1 MELKKSR
8 EADLERKVWVFR
20 SLGLILIASV
30 VLMAFTYTVA
40 DADEKILVQETNSM
54 QDELVFEIEV
64 PEEEPEPEPD
74 QAPPPPVI
82 EDIEV
87 VEDDEEIEEIDL
99 SAIEDEPDD
108 VPVDDVE
115 PVIEEEP
122 IADFAEVE
130 PSFPGGEGAMMT
142 WIQSH
147 IEYPQIAVEMGEQG
161 IVYVQFV
168 VNKDGSIE
176 QVKIMRGVSDALD
189 DEAKR
194 VVKNMPKWT
203 PGEQAG
209 KKVRVR
215 YTLPIHFKLG

>member
-1 MELKKSR
+1 MEIKKSN

-20 SLGLILIASV
+20 SLGLIMIASV

-40 DADEKILVQETNSM
+40 DADEMVEEDIDNSM
-54 QDELVFEIEV
+54 QDELVFDMEV
-64 PEEEPEPEPD
+64 PEEEPEPEVED
-74 QAPPPPVI
+74 VPPPPII
-82 EDIEV
+82 EEIEV
-87 VEDDEEIEEIDL
+87 VEDDEEIEEVDLGLDEEIEEID
-99 SAIEDEPDD
+99 EE
-108 VPVDDVE
+108 VE
-115 PVIEEEP
+115 HVIEEEP

-130 PSFPGGEGAMMT
+130 PTFPGGEGAMMS
-142 WIQSH
+142 WIQEH
-147 IEYPQIAVEMGEQG
+147 IEYPQLAIEMGEQG

-176 QVKIMRGVSDALD
+176 QVKVMRGVSDALD

-194 VVKNMPKWT
+194 VVKRMPKWT

-215 YTLPIHFKLG
+215 YTLPIHFRLG

>member
-1 MELKKSR
+1 MEIKKSN

-20 SLGLILIASV
+20 SLGLIMIASV

-40 DADEKILVQETNSM
+40 DADEIVEEDIDNSM
-54 QDELVFEIEV
+54 QDELVFDMEI
-64 PEEEPEPEPD
+64 PEEEPEPEPED
-74 QAPPPPVI
+74 IPPPPII
-82 EDIEV
+82 EEIEV
-87 VEDDEEIEEIDL
+87 VEDDEEIEEVDLGLDEEIEEID
-99 SAIEDEPDD
+99 EE
-108 VPVDDVE
+108 VE
-115 PVIEEEP
+115 HVIEEEP

-130 PSFPGGEGAMMT
+130 PTFPGGEGAMMT
-142 WIQSH
+142 WIQKH
-147 IEYPQIAVEMGEQG
+147 IEYPQLAIEMGEQG

-176 QVKIMRGVSDALD
+176 QVKVMRGVSDALD

-194 VVKNMPKWT
+194 VVKRMPKWT

-215 YTLPIHFKLG
+215 YTLPIHFRLG

>member
-1 MELKKSR
+1 MEAKKSK
-8 EADLERKVWVFR
+8 EADLERSKASFF
-20 SLGLILIASV
+20 LIGLVMISSV
-30 VLMAFTYTVA
+30 ILMAFTYEVA
-40 DADEKILVQETNSM
+40 TPEDKVAEIEKNTM
-54 QDELVFEIEV
+54 QDELVFDIEM
-64 PEEEPEPEPD
+64 PEEEPEPEPE

-82 EDIEV
+82 EEIEV
-87 VEDDEEIEEIDL
+87 VEDDVEIEEFE
-99 SAIEDEPDD
+99 IETENIEEIPQDDEP
-108 VPVDDVE
+108 V
-115 PVIEEEP
+115 VIEAEP

-130 PSFPGGEGAMMT
+130 PTFPGGEGAMMT
-142 WIQSH
+142 WIQEH
-147 IEYPQIAVEMGEQG
+147 IEYPQLAVEMGEQG

-194 VVKNMPKWT
+194 VVRRMPKWT

-215 YTLPIHFKLG
+215 YTLPIHFRLG